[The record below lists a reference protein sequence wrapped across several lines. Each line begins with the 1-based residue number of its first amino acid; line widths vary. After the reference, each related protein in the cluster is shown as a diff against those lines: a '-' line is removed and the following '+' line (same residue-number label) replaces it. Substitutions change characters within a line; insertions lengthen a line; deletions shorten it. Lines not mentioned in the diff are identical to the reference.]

1 VVALRQGHVQ
11 NLSLHEFL
19 CRAVHRIFHRGEFLR
34 RDESRCGR
42 GHVHFHLRIGA
53 FILSELLQMRNR
65 PSGMK
70 AATIS
75 KGAIPLFGGLIMAFF
90 SADEYDQTALGNP
103 WNAAAI
109 LLLSLTAIA
118 CLLWM
123 AQPASGPLAP
133 YPGPNF
139 GYNSSP

>member
-1 VVALRQGHVQ
+1 
-11 NLSLHEFL
+11 
-19 CRAVHRIFHRGEFLR
+19 
-34 RDESRCGR
+34 
-42 GHVHFHLRIGA
+42 
-53 FILSELLQMRNR
+53 
-65 PSGMK
+65 MK